1 MSSKLPVL
9 VVLLLVGFCCCLGA
23 ICVLSGGLAAIGI
36 ILPGS
41 VVQGPVIEEQY
52 VRPTPLATR
61 TVAPTRVVP
70 TPLPDPATAEPGGGP
85 ALLEP
90 ETVTPAEESLNTL
103 KDTIVPIND
112 PRDLAMRL
120 LGIHDIPETIEP
132 PPAFPNAGDTRQFYV
147 QNAVTNQNFQI
158 DATLR
163 YVGDNVYFWI
173 QNGVSYRAADLE
185 RLGRTFDQEIYPTTR
200 NYFGS
205 EWKPGIDSDPR
216 LYILYA
222 GGLGTRIA
230 GYFSSKDS
238 VHPLA
243 HKFSNGNEMF
253 LLNADTVGLG
263 DEFAYSV
270 LAHEFQH
277 MIHWY
282 QDRNESSWLNEGFSE
297 LAAFLNGYGG
307 GGFDYVYT
315 GDPTFQLNDWP
326 NSPGGTTPHYGASFL
341 FVTYFLDR
349 FGDDATQAVVSHP
362 DNGLESF
369 DAVLADMGF
378 TDPLTGLPVT
388 ADDVFSD
395 WAVANYLRDSAVS
408 DGRYTYHNYANG
420 PKTRNTE
427 AINRCPQDWQD
438 RTVRQYGVH
447 YISINCTGSFTLN
460 FEGGDEV
467 SIVPMDPYS
476 GDYAFWSNK
485 GDESNMT
492 LTQTFDFREVTGPLT
507 LSYQTWYDIE
517 SDYDYV
523 YLTASEDGQTWDI
536 VKTPRGTDLD
546 PSGNSYGWGYNGLSG
561 DWVLETVDISQFAGK
576 QVQLRFE
583 YITDAAVNGEGF
595 LLDDVSIPEIDYFT
609 DFETDDDGWEA
620 DGFVRIQ
627 NRLPQ
632 TYRISLIEIGRNTV
646 VETIDVAAGESIDL
660 QLDSGEVVLV
670 VSGTTRFT
678 RQPAEYRFRLTQ

>member
-1 MSSKLPVL
+1 MSSKLPIL
-9 VVLLLVGFCCCLGA
+9 LVLLLVGFCCCVGF

-36 ILPGS
+36 ALPGT
-41 VVQGPVIEEQY
+41 VVQGPDIQDNEEFI
-52 VRPTPLATR
+52 RPTPLSTR
-61 TVAPTRVVP
+61 TAAPTRIVP
-70 TPLPDPATAEPGGGP
+70 TSEPDAEAPGGIP
-85 ALLEP
+85 VLVEP
-90 ETVTPAEESLNTL
+90 EPLTPAGESLQAL

-120 LGIHDIPETIEP
+120 LGIHDIPETLD
-132 PPAFPNAGDTRQFYV
+132 PPAVFPQAGDQRQFYV
-147 QNAVTNQNFQI
+147 QNAVTNQNFQV

-163 YVGDNVYFWI
+163 YVGDHVYFWI
-173 QNGVSYRAADLE
+173 QNGVSYRASDLE
-185 RLGRTFDQEIYPTTR
+185 RLARTFDQEIYPTTR
-200 NYFGS
+200 AYFGS
-205 EWKPGIDSDPR
+205 EWNPGIDNDPR

-253 LLNADTVGLG
+253 LLNADTVGLA
-263 DEFAYSV
+263 DNFAYSV

-282 QDRNESSWLNEGFSE
+282 QDRNETSWLNEGFSE

-315 GDPTFQLNDWP
+315 SDPDIQLNDWP
-326 NSPGGTTPHYGASFL
+326 NQPGTTTPHYGASFL

-349 FGDDATQAVVSHP
+349 FGDEATQALVAHP
-362 DNGLESF
+362 ENGLESV
-369 DAVLADMGF
+369 DAVLAEMGL

-395 WAVANYLRDSAVS
+395 WAVANYLRDAGIA
-408 DGRYTYHNYANG
+408 DGRYTYHNYQNG
-420 PKTRNTE
+420 PKTKDTEVVNT
-427 AINRCPQDWQD
+427 CPQGWQD
-438 RTVRQYGVH
+438 RTVRQYGVD
-447 YISINCTGSFTLN
+447 YIRINCSGSFTLN
-460 FEGGDEV
+460 FEGGDEIP
-467 SIVPMDPYS
+467 IVPMDPYS

-492 LTQTFDFREVTGPLT
+492 LTQTFDFRAVSGPLT
-507 LSYQTWYDIE
+507 LSYWTWYDIE
-517 SDYDYV
+517 ADYDYV
-523 YLTASEDGQTWDI
+523 YLTASVDGSAWDI
-536 VKTPRGTDLD
+536 LKTPRGTDRD
-546 PSGNSYGWGYNGLSG
+546 PSGNSYGWGYNGESG
-561 DWVLETVDISQFAGK
+561 DWVQERVDISQFAGQ

-583 YITDAAVNGEGF
+583 YVTDAAVNGEGL
-595 LLDDVSIPEIDYFT
+595 LLDDISIPEIDYFT
-609 DFETDDDGWEA
+609 DFELDDGGWTA

-632 TYRISLIEIGRNTV
+632 TYRLSLIDLGRPKTV
-646 VETIDVAAGESIDL
+646 QTIVVSAGESIEL
-660 QLDSGEVVLV
+660 TLDTDDIVLV

-678 RQPAEYRFRLTQ
+678 RQQAGYSFSLE